1 MSYSCGHSKKHHKG
15 QLGCQCKVD
24 LTPAYDGRQRWGLCP
39 CMGTGDGKCVKV
51 TEGKMKVNKDG
62 WTQDNGGNI
71 APRFILQLI

>member
-1 MSYSCGHSKKHHKG
+1 
-15 QLGCQCKVD
+15 
-24 LTPAYDGRQRWGLCP
+24 
-39 CMGTGDGKCVKV
+39 MGTGDGKCVKV